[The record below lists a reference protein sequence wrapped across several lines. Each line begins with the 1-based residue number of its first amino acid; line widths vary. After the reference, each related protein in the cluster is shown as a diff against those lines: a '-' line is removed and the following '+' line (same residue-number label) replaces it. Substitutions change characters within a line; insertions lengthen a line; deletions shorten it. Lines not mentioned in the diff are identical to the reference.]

1 VTGRASGAYDLSTD
15 YFPGVVRWPIASV
28 SVLFAFMLLTQG
40 AVAATTPK
48 GAKAVYRDGPSSR
61 LPLGGTWFERH
72 DPQDQG
78 LRQRLQTS
86 KNLSGWTRTSVP
98 SAANAGDFSEPSY
111 VGTVYWYRKDF
122 KLPRSES
129 GAKWLFRFESV
140 NYRAKVWL
148 NGHPLGVHVGAYLPF
163 EMRAKGIR
171 PGRVNR
177 LVVRVDSR
185 RQKFDIPPLSV
196 RTNGQFEGGWWNY
209 NGILREVYLRK
220 VVNLDMAT
228 AFVTPRLG
236 CRTCAATVRIDARV
250 ENLTRH
256 GRRARVVGTFGGRG
270 LRFKA
275 HRVPG
280 HGSRKFKARLRVR
293 NPRLWEPGHPSLY
306 SVRLWVID
314 EGGRVVQQY
323 RVHVGIRSL
332 KVNRLGRIVLNGREV
347 NLRGAA
353 IHEDSLSR
361 GGALSPAQMRQ
372 TFQNLHDL
380 GATITRQHYPLSPY
394 ELELADR
401 YGIMVWSEIPVFRMK
416 STLFNVAE
424 IRHKGLRMLRQ
435 EVTRDYNHPS
445 VMVWSIG
452 NENAS
457 RPKRGLQSYIRRA
470 ARTVRDM
477 DPTRLIGIATSGF
490 PTVEKQDV
498 YLDLDVIGVNDYFGW
513 YNGPRGSIAD
523 RAALDGY
530 LNRLHSDYP
539 NQAFVI
545 TEVGAEANR
554 HGPVT
559 EKGTY
564 EFQSDFLSYHFGIIN
579 SKPFIN
585 AAIIWA
591 LHDFRVKPGWA
602 GGNPFPHPPVNEKGL
617 VDDRGFRKPAFA
629 VVQKIFHA
637 TGPFR

>member
-1 VTGRASGAYDLSTD
+1 LAERLLRQRHPLFSG
-15 YFPGVVRWPIASV
+15 FVRRRFRLL
-28 SVLFAFMLLTQG
+28 SVLVPVLCGLLLPAQ
-40 AVAATTPK
+40 ALSAATPK
-48 GAKAVYRDGPSSR
+48 PKSVYRDGPSGR
-61 LPLGGTWFERH
+61 YLLDGAWYERH
-72 DPQDQG
+72 DPADQG
-78 LRQRLQTS
+78 LRQRLQGS
-86 KNLSGWTRTSVP
+86 KSLAGWRRTTVP

-122 KLPRSES
+122 KAPRS
-129 GAKWLFRFESV
+129 GAGTEWLFRFESV

-171 PGRVNR
+171 RGGVNH

-196 RTNGQFEGGWWNY
+196 KTNGQFEGGWWNY

-220 VVNLDMAT
+220 VQRLDVGY
-228 AFVTPRLG
+228 AFVEPRLR

-250 ENLTRH
+250 DNVTSH
-256 GRRARVVGTFGGRG
+256 GRRARLVGSFGGRP

-275 HRVPG
+275 HRVGG
-280 HGSRKFKARLRVR
+280 HGSHHFKARLRIGA
-293 NPRLWEPGHPSLY
+293 PRLWEPGHPYLY
-306 SVRLWVID
+306 PVHLGVVD
-314 EGGRVVQQY
+314 QGGGVVQRY
-323 RVHVGIRSL
+323 TIHAGIRSL
-332 KVNRLGRIVLNGREV
+332 KVNRLGRIELNGREV
-347 NLRGAA
+347 DLHGAA

-372 TFQNLHDL
+372 TFKNLSDL

-394 ELELADR
+394 ELQLADR

-416 STLFNVAE
+416 STLFNIAE
-424 IRHKGLRMLRQ
+424 IRNKGLRMLRQ
-435 EVTRDYNHPS
+435 EVTRDFNHPS

-457 RPKRGLQSYIRRA
+457 RPKRGLQAYIRRA
-470 ARTVRDM
+470 ARTVRAL

-523 RAALDGY
+523 RAALSGY
-530 LNRLHSDYP
+530 LNRLHADYP

-564 EFQSDFLSYHFGIIN
+564 EFQSDFLAYHFSEID

-602 GGNPFPHPPVNEKGL
+602 GGNPYPHPPVNEKGL

-629 VVQKIFHA
+629 VVQRIFLA
-637 TGPFR
+637 AGAFR